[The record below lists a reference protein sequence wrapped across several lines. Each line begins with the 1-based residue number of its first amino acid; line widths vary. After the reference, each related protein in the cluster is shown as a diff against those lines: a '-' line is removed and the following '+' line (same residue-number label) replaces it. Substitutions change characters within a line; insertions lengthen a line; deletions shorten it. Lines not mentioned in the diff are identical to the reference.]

1 MRVLDG
7 SVLSSCV
14 RSGQQDG
21 MKCLFCKW
29 LKKPCICAEPVT
41 EERWLILRCE
51 ELGELLT
58 RNHKLNPY
66 MFPNDGV
73 LGDKLLKKAE
83 RLRKKHLAL

>member
-1 MRVLDG
+1 
-7 SVLSSCV
+7 
-14 RSGQQDG
+14 
-21 MKCLFCKW
+21 
-29 LKKPCICAEPVT
+29 
-41 EERWLILRCE
+41 
-51 ELGELLT
+51 LGELLT